1 MYKKYKKVIF
11 FLYFLKINSILLPY
25 KCVFEYKKNI
35 RFVTVKYKKVTFL
48 YSPKKREGGG
58 EAKKKFEKKS
68 ENKKIISWICKN
80 RIGIL
85 SFFWI
90 MNDDTVCSKQDM
102 LIHK

>member
-11 FLYFLKINSILLPY
+11 FLYFLKINPILLPY

-68 ENKKIISWICKN
+68 ENKKIFRGSAK
-80 RIGIL
+80 IGL
-85 SFFWI
+85 VFCLFFG
-90 MNDDTVCSKQDM
+90 
-102 LIHK
+102 L

>member
-48 YSPKKREGGG
+48 YSPKKKGGG
-58 EAKKKFEKKS
+58 GRS
-68 ENKKIISWICKN
+68 QKKI
-80 RIGIL
+80 
-85 SFFWI
+85 
-90 MNDDTVCSKQDM
+90 
-102 LIHK
+102 